1 MCPRRADETNRRE
14 TESPEVIDLPT
25 ADCYPMTV
33 MPGMS
38 RLFLD
43 LSAGVP
49 GAALP
54 AVVSSN
60 QHKWERPPLPAHWPE
75 LVKLLAAQ
83 NPSVSAAPAIAAL
96 AQGAGTVVT
105 GQQVGL
111 FGGPLFVPSRR
122 QPLGARAPGHRGRSS
137 ARRHLLAGHRRPRLC
152 RDRSHH
158 LSRRAQVWKS
168 CNTRMPPKLPPRAP
182 WAAW

>member
-1 MCPRRADETNRRE
+1 MKQIAVKLNHGSDRLANRRLL
-14 TESPEVIDLPT
+14 SHD
-25 ADCYPMTV
+25 V

-54 AVVSSN
+54 PSSL
-60 QHKWERPPLPAHWPE
+60 QTAQVGTAPASAHWPE

-96 AQGAGTVVT
+96 ARARE
-105 GQQVGL
+105 
-111 FGGPLFVPSRR
+111 PWSPASR
-122 QPLGARAPGHRGRSS
+122 
-137 ARRHLLAGHRRPRLC
+137 
-152 RDRSHH
+152 
-158 LSRRAQVWKS
+158 
-168 CNTRMPPKLPPRAP
+168 
-182 WAAW
+182 